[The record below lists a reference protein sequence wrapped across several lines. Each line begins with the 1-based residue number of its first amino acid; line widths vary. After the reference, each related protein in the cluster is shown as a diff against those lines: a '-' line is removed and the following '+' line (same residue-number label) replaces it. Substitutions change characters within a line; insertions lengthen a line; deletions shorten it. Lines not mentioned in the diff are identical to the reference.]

1 MSFRERAVSG
11 RKDSSSSVD
20 SAHSSLPPGLPR
32 PPSAP
37 RTSRPSI
44 RTGREQGLA
53 ILRSGSSTPD
63 ADSDDNGRDRTVENY
78 SLTEQIEHLKN
89 KLAEERRCRLLAEKL
104 LLAATA
110 GQPRPSIPDTTHNTA
125 AGWRMSDFES
135 STPRTQN
142 HSPLSND
149 EGDSRPPTALRCGL
163 LARCNIF
170 SLL

>member
-1 MSFRERAVSG
+1 MSFRERAVSE

-20 SAHSSLPPGLPR
+20 SAHSLPPGLPR

-53 ILRSGSSTPD
+53 LLRSGSSTPD

-78 SLTEQIEHLKN
+78 SLTEHVEQLKN

-110 GQPRPSIPDTTHNTA
+110 GQPRPSIPDAAHNTA
-125 AGWRMSDFES
+125 AGRRMSDSES

-149 EGDSRPPTALRCGL
+149 EGDSRPSPALRCVL
-163 LARCNIF
+163 S
-170 SLL
+170 SL